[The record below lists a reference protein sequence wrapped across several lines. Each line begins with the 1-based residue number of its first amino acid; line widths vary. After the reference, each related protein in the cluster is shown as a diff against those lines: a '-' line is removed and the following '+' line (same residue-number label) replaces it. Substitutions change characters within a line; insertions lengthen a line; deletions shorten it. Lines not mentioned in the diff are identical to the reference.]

1 MLAAKLYG
9 LPPKVRE
16 AVPLRTLN
24 HARFETYEESEV
36 EYDRER
42 EKDRWSRHHATKL
55 VGLGE
60 VFRVKSLILSRC
72 NIQAT

>member
-24 HARFETYEESEV
+24 HARFETYGEPEV

-42 EKDRWSRHHATKL
+42 EKD
-55 VGLGE
+55 
-60 VFRVKSLILSRC
+60 
-72 NIQAT
+72 